1 MATEPLLRME
11 AITKIFSGVVALDGV
26 DFRLERGEVHSLV
39 GENGAGKS
47 TLIKIMTG
55 AYRRDGGRIL
65 LEGREVDFRSP
76 EDAQEA
82 GVVAVYQE
90 VNLLTYRTVAENIFL
105 GREPRRFGLG
115 IDWKKMNADAG
126 AILRRLGLDIDP
138 RATLGSLNIALRQM
152 VAIARGV
159 SFGAKVVVLDE
170 PTSSLTEREVSILYD
185 VIRRLKSEGVGVV
198 YISHR
203 FDELYAVCDS
213 VTVLRDGKFVATRP
227 LAGLERLDLVCLMLG
242 KQREELQREGATA
255 FGEHHEAR
263 KEATPLLRAENLT
276 RGRKLNGVTLEAGR
290 GEIVGMAGLL
300 GSGRTETARAV
311 FGADDV
317 DEGKIYLEG
326 KPLDLDSPGDAIEAG
341 LAFLSEDRKAEGI
354 IPELSVRE
362 NLTLAALPELSRM
375 GVVSR
380 ERQNEIV
387 ERFMKRLGIKA
398 ASAEQ
403 KIRELSGG
411 NQQKVLLARWL
422 CKNPKFLLLDEPTR
436 GIDIGAKGEIQSLV
450 NELAESGLGVLMIS
464 SELEELVEGSSRV
477 VVMRDGRLVAELRGR
492 EITQDNIIHAM
503 ADADGVKQATAGGG
517 ASGGGSLS
525 DRAPTDALIFGTGA
539 GASESAPGETGG
551 ATLFGASGG
560 ASSGAAADNSSD
572 AGGGGAG
579 FDWGS
584 DSGGGGD
591 GGGDGGGGGG
601 NGGGGGGE

>member
-1 MATEPLLRME
+1 MSQEPLLRME
-11 AITKIFSGVVALDGV
+11 GITKVFSGAVALDGV
-26 DFRLERGEVHSLV
+26 GLVVERGEVHALV

-47 TLIKIMTG
+47 TLVKIMTG
-55 AYRRDGGRIL
+55 AYRRDGGRVW
-65 LEGREVDFRSP
+65 LEGREVNFHSP
-76 EDAQEA
+76 EDAQAA

-105 GREPRRFGLG
+105 GREPRRFGLV
-115 IDWKKMNADAG
+115 DWKRMRAEAG
-126 AILRRLGLDIDP
+126 AVLRRLGLDIDP

-170 PTSSLTEREVSILYD
+170 PTSSLTEHEVSILYD
-185 VIRRLKSEGVGVV
+185 VIRRLKAEGVGVV

-227 LAGLERLDLVCLMLG
+227 LAGLEKLDLVCLMLG
-242 KQREELQREGATA
+242 KQREELRRGGATA
-255 FGEHHEAR
+255 FGEQRAAAEAA
-263 KEATPLLRAENLT
+263 EPLLRAENLT
-276 RGRKLNGVTLEAGR
+276 RGRRLDHVTVEAAR

-311 FGADDV
+311 FGADPV
-317 DEGKIYLEG
+317 DEGTVYLEG
-326 KPLDLDSPGDAIEAG
+326 RALRLSAPRDAIEAG
-341 LAFLSEDRKAEGI
+341 VAFLSEDRKAEGI

-362 NLTLAALPELSRM
+362 NLTLAALPALSKL

-380 ERQNEIV
+380 AEQDAVV

-398 ASAEQ
+398 SSAEQ

-422 CKNPKFLLLDEPTR
+422 CKNPKFLILDEPTR
-436 GIDIGAKGEIQSLV
+436 GIDIGAKGEIQALI

-477 VVMRDGRLVAELRGR
+477 VVMREGRAVAELRR
-492 EITQDNIIHAM
+492 PDISQDRIIHAM
-503 ADADGVKQATAGGG
+503 AEGKEEVD
-517 ASGGGSLS
+517 
-525 DRAPTDALIFGTGA
+525 
-539 GASESAPGETGG
+539 
-551 ATLFGASGG
+551 
-560 ASSGAAADNSSD
+560 SSQ
-572 AGGGGAG
+572 
-579 FDWGS
+579 
-584 DSGGGGD
+584 
-591 GGGDGGGGGG
+591 
-601 NGGGGGGE
+601 